1 MKRLAN
7 FTTHH
12 LVVKGIVTEA
22 DAPIYIYGFEVM
34 FSTLFTFGSIF
45 ALAAY
50 FEFFLETLVFFIA
63 FFPLRI
69 YVGGYHASTQ
79 IRCYLMSIAM
89 IVIFWAL
96 LIVVPPQCYF
106 PLEVVIVVIALICII
121 LWSPVIHENRCTTVE
136 NIQRCRSISFFI
148 CICEMQILLVGELV
162 FQESELLFSFGIGLF
177 SAVISLL
184 LAKITG

>member
-1 MKRLAN
+1 MKQLAD

-22 DAPIYIYGFEVM
+22 DAPIYVYGFEVM
-34 FSTLFTFGSIF
+34 FSILFTIGSIF
-45 ALAAY
+45 SLAAY
-50 FEFFLETLVFFIA
+50 LGFFVETLVFFIA
-63 FFPLRI
+63 FFSLRI
-69 YVGGYHASTQ
+69 YVGGYHASTRV
-79 IRCYLMSIAM
+79 RCYLMSLAM

-96 LIVVPPQCYF
+96 LIVVPTQWYF
-106 PLEVVIVVIALICII
+106 PLEVVIVVVAFICII
-121 LWSPVIHENRCTTVE
+121 LWSPVIHEKRCTTVE

-148 CICEMQILLVGELV
+148 CICEMQILLMGELI

-184 LAKITG
+184 LVKIIG